1 MNDIMSI
8 KGSKITDVKLTKGL
22 NEKKDSYECLQ
33 LTLDDGR
40 EIAFSST
47 DVEQDSTSCH
57 WHIHPVEYTIT
68 TP

>member
-1 MNDIMSI
+1 M
-8 KGSKITDVKLTKGL
+8 K
-22 NEKKDSYECLQ
+22 KKDSYDCLQ

-57 WHIHPVEYTIT
+57 WHIHQIRKSAKIKVNVRVGTSLIRGGLIQD
-68 TP
+68 